1 MPESGVLT
9 LVVSCLAI
17 VAVVIVTVGARARRA
32 DGEEPRKSADTGVIK
47 RLTVEPD
54 ALRAAQESL
63 GRGTND
69 RLTRIEQMIDVIAVE
84 MERVGEGQRFM
95 SKLLADR
102 SAEQNRAGGS
112 PPAARA
118 VTPR

>member
-32 DGEEPRKSADTGVIK
+32 DGDAADTSVIR
-47 RLTVEPD
+47 RLTVELD

-84 MERVGEGQRFM
+84 MERVGESQRFM

-102 SAEQNRAGGS
+102 GPDQNRPGGS
-112 PPAARA
+112 PPASRA

>member
-1 MPESGVLT
+1 MPDTGVLT

-17 VAVVIVTVGARARRA
+17 VAVVLVTVSARARRA
-32 DGEEPRKSADTGVIK
+32 RSGEPRKSADTGVIR
-47 RLTVEPD
+47 RLTVELD
-54 ALRAAQESL
+54 ALRLAQESL

-102 SAEQNRAGGS
+102 TADQNGGGGS
-112 PPAARA
+112 PASRA